1 MKKKNYSQKTIK
13 NITIVALF
21 GLISAIG
28 ASSTLFFMKPSDSTA
43 NQPGGIV
50 DNNGGNEEPE
60 DLVKS
65 KLFENITAADLTI
78 NDLHV
83 SVANMTKVGLNLD
96 FTFTGGANYLNF
108 MKDFTGKDRKSVV

>member
-28 ASSTLFFMKPSDSTA
+28 ASSTLFFMKSSDSTA

-65 KLFENITAADLTI
+65 KLFENTI
-78 NDLHV
+78 NR
-83 SVANMTKVGLNLD
+83 S
-96 FTFTGGANYLNF
+96 NF
-108 MKDFTGKDRKSVV
+108 QNASFVIYSKRPYSFNKIFVCK